1 MMKYSEKNCWI
12 EIKTG
17 KCLYEP
23 PEGYYGFT
31 YLIVNEQN
39 GKIYV
44 GKKAFTFNVKKKLS
58 KKARKGT
65 RKRVE
70 VNKKD
75 SGWLSYFG
83 SSNELKEDIKVF
95 GEGCFT
101 RYILDF
107 CKSKTELSYMEV
119 KQQIVYRVLEVP
131 SYNNWISCRVYKRFM
146 N

>member
-1 MMKYSEKNCWI
+1 MSNSKINCWI
-12 EIKTG
+12 DISTG

-23 PEGYYGFT
+23 PDGYYGFT
-31 YLIVNEQN
+31 YLIVNETN

-58 KKARKGT
+58 KRARKGT

-75 SGWLSYFG
+75 SGWLKYFG
-83 SSNELKEDIKVF
+83 SSNELKEDIKIY
-95 GEGCFT
+95 GEEPFT

-107 CKSKTELSYMEV
+107 CKNKSELSYAEV
-119 KQQIVYRVLEVP
+119 KQQIIHRVLEVP
-131 SYNNWISCRVYKRFM
+131 SYNNWISCRVYKRFI